1 MRFTRVTVLAA
12 SMMLLLV
19 ASAASAQ
26 QMGCCSGGGGKGAAI
41 WGDLTSEQQ
50 KQVTALRNEFFKKQ
64 ETLRSDMA
72 KKRIEM
78 MELASKENPD
88 EQAIE
93 KKKQE
98 IWASQDAM
106 RNEGRAMGTKF
117 RALLTPEQKQKLGP
131 GGPGFGGMNLG
142 GGSGFGGGGCG
153 LGGGRGCGGC
163 AGRISSL

>member
-1 MRFTRVTVLAA
+1 MGVIRATVLAA
-12 SMMLLLV
+12 SITVLLV

-26 QMGCCSGGGGKGAAI
+26 QMGCCSGGAGRNTSL

-78 MELASKENPD
+78 MEMASKENPD
-88 EQAIE
+88 EQAID

-98 IWASQDAM
+98 IWALQDAM
-106 RNEGRAMGTKF
+106 RNEGREMGTKF
-117 RALLTPEQKQKLGP
+117 RALLTPEQRQKLAPDGL
-131 GGPGFGGMNLG
+131 GFGGMNLG
-142 GGSGFGGGGCG
+142 GGCGVGGGTGCG
-153 LGGGRGCGGC
+153 ACP
-163 AGRISSL
+163 GRISSL